1 MRMGRCG
8 DRGIGAK
15 GAVMRTE
22 RCGSLWGGWG
32 LGWVVMRMGV
42 CGWGGWGWREGDGD
56 GHNGVEVMRM
66 EVLIK

>member
-42 CGWGGWGWREGDGD
+42 CGWGDGD
-56 GHNGVEVMRM
+56 GGKVMGMGIMGLR
-66 EVLIK
+66 